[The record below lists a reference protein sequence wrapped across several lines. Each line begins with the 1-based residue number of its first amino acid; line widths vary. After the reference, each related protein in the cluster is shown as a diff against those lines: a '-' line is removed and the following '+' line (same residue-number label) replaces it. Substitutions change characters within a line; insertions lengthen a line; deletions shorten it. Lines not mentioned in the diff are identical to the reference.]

1 MPEPIA
7 SQPSPRPEKRPRYFD
22 GQYLKVEDF
31 TDEQQYHLDRQRR
44 PLQLLHV
51 SGILEGLQVEPGSDF
66 SVTVAPGSA
75 IDAQGRQILLQS
87 AALLQLSSNAP
98 EQLITKDLGKDVSPF
113 TIDLQ
118 TLKPTGASTYY
129 LVIAYAEA
137 KTDQQTEAGSEE
149 FRRWHERPIL
159 QLIAAVA
166 GTDLPLAKLTL
177 SSSGIAIDPSIRR
190 YSGVK
195 FPSSE
200 GQALSLR
207 SQGGDQVTLQG
218 NLSITGKTGIGTDN
232 PQSQLSVS
240 NGVAIGQLY
249 ASTYAAPDNS
259 LIVEGSLG
267 IGTTN
272 PKDKLSIQGG
282 ALSFYHPSTPDT
294 YVGLDYDIALDALC
308 VRSNVDTNYIN
319 IQRTTGNIGIGNRSP
334 QRKLQLLNDIAGL
347 SVEVGSGTPN
357 AGAIRFGDN
366 SGWKLHFGRSRE
378 STNAA
383 LNSSTAGV
391 LMTIQDNGNV
401 GIGTTTPT
409 ARLEIPGTNPG
420 TLLSV
425 GAASGSTADI
435 ALCGNVQL
443 REFGGTGVA
452 YIQAKDMT
460 SNRNIGFQFITQS
473 ISSNVRNDREA
484 MKIDAQGNVG
494 IGTSQPNNKL
504 EIVTDANNNGL
515 TIREPNKTGS
525 EEKSSVSLNLRN
537 SNGFWHL
544 SGPRSQESNNP
555 LSIYW
560 YNNSN
565 FLGPYLTIKDNGN
578 VSVDSLAVSSSLSFG
593 NSTRQMIT
601 LYQPDYGIGVQSST
615 QYFRTG
621 SNFAWYKGG
630 SHSDAELNAGGG
642 TTQMVIRDGKVGIG
656 TNSPDSTALLDVAG
670 VIKAKSYKTTLYSA
684 GGLKSDKAFVNSIPA
699 GQAVAGWYPFPS
711 DPYRSDNL
719 QQTISLSQKA
729 TVLAFYQI
737 SMVGGNQYLVT
748 RLILSSSGGNA
759 TEVSRTV
766 CGNTSYWNNSGLWIG
781 ELEAGNH
788 TLSVQYRTT
797 LPQGSNNPSSND
809 TDNRSLQVL
818 ILGSA

>member
-31 TDEQQYHLDRQRR
+31 TDEQQYYLDRQRR
-44 PLQLLHV
+44 PLQFLHV

-98 EQLITKDLGKDVSPF
+98 EQLITKDLGKDASPF

-118 TLKPTGASTYY
+118 TLKPTGTSTYY

-159 QLIAAVA
+159 QLIAAVT

-177 SSSGIAIDPSIRR
+177 SSSGIGIDPSIRR

-207 SQGGDQVTLQG
+207 SQGGNQVTLQG

-259 LIVEGSLG
+259 LIVEGNLG
-267 IGTTN
+267 IGTTRPN
-272 PKDKLSIQGG
+272 RKLEIVNDIGG
-282 ALSFYHPSTPDT
+282 LSFE
-294 YVGLDYDIALDALC
+294 A
-308 VRSNVDTNYIN
+308 
-319 IQRTTGNIGIGNRSP
+319 
-334 QRKLQLLNDIAGL
+334 
-347 SVEVGSGTPN
+347 GSGTPN

-409 ARLEIPGTNPG
+409 ARLEIPGTTG

-452 YIQAKDMT
+452 YIQAKDMA

-504 EIVTDANNNGL
+504 EIVTDVNNNGL
-515 TIREPNKTGS
+515 TIREPNKTAS
-525 EEKSSVSLNLRN
+525 EAKSSVSLNFRN

-565 FLGPYLTIKDNGN
+565 LLGPYLTIKDNGN
-578 VSVDSLAVSSSLSFG
+578 VSIGTGNTATTLTGDIQLKEYSRDGYAYLQARDDSSNHSIGLRIRTQNQG
-593 NSTRQMIT
+593 NLIEALTITPSGQLDRPLITGFLGFSNAEGQMIK
-601 LYQPDYGIGVQSST
+601 LYGSDYGIGIQNST

-621 SNFAWYKGG
+621 NHFAWYKGG
-630 SHSDAELNAGGG
+630 SHSDAAFNAGTNG
-642 TTQMVIRDGKVGIG
+642 TVQMVIRDNKVGIG
-656 TNSPDSTALLDVAG
+656 TDNPQALLHVDATNH
-670 VIKAKSYKTTLYSA
+670 AWR
-684 GGLKSDKAFVNSIPA
+684 
-699 GQAVAGWYPFPS
+699 GWIALTQYAS
-711 DPYRSDNL
+711 N
-719 QQTISLSQKA
+719 SLSKERLGSMPNS
-729 TVLAFYQI
+729 TVLIGGVENDWLYFYWKDDRGRTF
-737 SMVGGNQYLVT
+737 MT
-748 RLILSSSGGNA
+748 RVQG
-759 TEVSRTV
+759 
-766 CGNTSYWNNSGLWIG
+766 TSY
-781 ELEAGNH
+781 
-788 TLSVQYRTT
+788 
-797 LPQGSNNPSSND
+797 
-809 TDNRSLQVL
+809 
-818 ILGSA
+818 